1 MFRCIILA
9 LFAVFAITFLPSA
22 AHAQPPLGTAQWKT
36 EGTPMPQTNTRFLLF
51 NELQSQPLG
60 YNNRTFGVD
69 LEWTTKGGDW
79 EFRPAPPAPG
89 VNDRRRRALT
99 NTETV
104 AMFNWRTRRY
114 LVHQSRSLGRAE
126 LEWSKTPGFQWKV
139 DRQFDGKLALFNEKV
154 QSHLVYER
162 KTLGINLGWAKLPPE
177 TKILSLPVQQP
188 FGGFHSLVGTL
199 DIGAAGKVTAIRNDR
214 SGNLVRFVRPGK
226 TTQDCA
232 VPNFTIM
239 VPAGQS
245 LKRGDIKTLF
255 GSETPRLP
263 LRVVACVAQGE
274 RVSFSVPLSID
285 VQRG

>member
-1 MFRCIILA
+1 MFRSITLA
-9 LFAVFAITFLPSA
+9 LFAVLAVTLLPSA

-36 EGTPMPQTNTRFLLF
+36 EGTPTPQTNTRFLLF

-99 NTETV
+99 STETV

-126 LEWSKTPGFQWKV
+126 LEWSKTPSFQWKV

-154 QSHLVYER
+154 QRHLVYER
-162 KTLGINLGWAKLPPE
+162 KTLGVNLGWAKLPPQ
-177 TKILSLPVQQP
+177 TLVMQLPVQQP
-188 FGGFHSLVGTL
+188 FGGFHSLVGAL
-199 DIGAAGKVTAIRNDR
+199 SIGGAAKVTAIRNDR
-214 SGNLVRFVRPGK
+214 SGNLLRFVRPGK
-226 TTQDCA
+226 TTKDCA

-245 LKRGDIKTLF
+245 LKPGDIKTLF
-255 GSETPRLP
+255 GSETPQLP

-274 RVSFSVPLSID
+274 RVGSSVPLTVEI
-285 VQRG
+285 QRG

>member
-1 MFRCIILA
+1 MRPSPCRARSAGIRSAPIVCSTA
-9 LFAVFAITFLPSA
+9 CAWMSSRSA
-22 AHAQPPLGTAQWKT
+22 ACSNDTAAAR
-36 EGTPMPQTNTRFLLF
+36 N
-51 NELQSQPLG
+51 
-60 YNNRTFGVD
+60 
-69 LEWTTKGGDW
+69 
-79 EFRPAPPAPG
+79 A
-89 VNDRRRRALT
+89 
-99 NTETV
+99 V
-104 AMFNWRTRRY
+104 ACARI
-114 LVHQSRSLGRAE
+114 VSGARSSAWAE
-126 LEWSKTPGFQWKV
+126 LEWSRTPGFQWKV

-245 LKRGDIKTLF
+245 LKPGDVKALF